1 MCCFAI
7 YVVMPLPKQNI
18 NTSAI
23 QFVVLRLMSLLP
35 PPKQSNI
42 HHHPM
47 CCFEVRE
54 VIVTP
59 QAKQHTPPSNVLFWG
74 SWGYCH
80 SPSKTTHT
88 TIQCVVLRFML
99 YIHSPNKT
107 TYQFTKQS
115 NVHHHPMCCFEVHV
129 VLPFAKQNNTPVH
142 QTKQQT
148 PSSDVLFWG
157 SWGTNPPPHPTPQTK
172 HHISHYYQQLTCCFA
187 VYEIPPLL
195 KQNTT
200 TPAIQC
206 VVLRLMRYYPS
217 LVFTPPTPL
226 QKKKKKKRKEKS

>member
-7 YVVMPLPKQNI
+7 YMVMPLPKQNI
-18 NTSAI
+18 STSAI
-23 QFVVLRLMSLLP
+23 QFVVLRLMWLLP
-35 PPKQSNI
+35 LPTQSNI

-47 CCFEVRE
+47 CCFEVHE

-74 SWGYCH
+74 SCCL
-80 SPSKTTHT
+80 SPPQTKQHTGTPNKATYT
-88 TIQCVVLRFML
+88 TIQCVVLRFMWFC
-99 YIHSPNKT
+99 HSPNKT
-107 TYQFTKQS
+107 TYQYTKQNS
-115 NVHHHPMCCFEVHV
+115 KLHHPMCYFEVHG
-129 VLPFAKQNNTPVH
+129 VLT
-142 QTKQQT
+142 
-148 PSSDVLFWG
+148 
-157 SWGTNPPPHPTPQTK
+157 PPHPTPQTK

-206 VVLRLMRYYPS
+206 VVFEVNAVLPLACIHSPYPLKKLFS
-217 LVFTPPTPL
+217 KKERKKLV
-226 QKKKKKKRKEKS
+226 